1 VDSGENIAEIRSGW
15 SKFKQQVLCPT
26 GDMYALL
33 RGQVCQLCQK
43 IMLHSSETGYFA
55 TSSTDEDDV
64 QLKDKTSRGKQRTEL

>member
-43 IMLHSSETGYFA
+43 IMLHSSETGYLA
-55 TSSTDEDDV
+55 TSST